1 VEWVGVPA
9 VTFHTLRHTAA
20 TWLLSSGVSPNVVAG
35 MFGHTTTRMTLD
47 TYGHVLPGDQLLAV
61 EKMEV
66 FISGRQPVVTLGM
79 ETTRAL
85 KAKSPIPLQDG
96 RLIVLENIGLEPM
109 TPCMPCKCST
119 N

>member
-1 VEWVGVPA
+1 
-9 VTFHTLRHTAA
+9 
-20 TWLLSSGVSPNVVAG
+20 

-47 TYGHVLPGDQLLAV
+47 TYGQVLPGDQLLAV

-85 KAKSPIPLQDG
+85 
-96 RLIVLENIGLEPM
+96 
-109 TPCMPCKCST
+109 
-119 N
+119 